1 MRLCPTNREVAGSI
15 PECVTEISY
24 CHNLSGCNIKLE
36 STEFLTEMST
46 RAVTDVP
53 IVFKSGTLKAG
64 TGFFSLFTFLQESVE
79 EHFILLYIT
88 E

>member
-1 MRLCPTNREVAGSI
+1 
-15 PECVTEISY
+15 
-24 CHNLSGCNIKLE
+24 
-36 STEFLTEMST
+36 MST